1 MSKAAIYKFL
11 GMHLCFEEN
20 YCSPVEPVTGQDKTI
35 LRDLANK
42 IADIASLPVQEEKK
56 QMWKK
61 LNSLKSVRPLIWMDE
76 ICWHEMDVNGELD
89 LATSTEF
96 SRRIEASLRQ
106 TLYQWNYMP
115 GDMVVEPVI
124 YSPLAIS
131 NTGIGVNKKME
142 TKMTDEMND
151 IVSQHF
157 SAIIKDED
165 DVNQLKYPLIL
176 HDKDLTAETFNY
188 YNEIFN
194 GILRVEKRGAP
205 GFWFAP
211 WDHIVM
217 LTGVQEVL
225 FDLLARPEYVHKMVK
240 KMVDIGLNILDQYE
254 AHNLLSLNN
263 YNLRVGSGAYGYCDE
278 LPKDG
283 YDPDRVRLKDQWGC
297 AVAQILGSVSP
308 EMHEEFALQ
317 YEKKWAERFGL
328 LYYGCCEPL
337 SNKIH
342 ILEKIPNLRKIS
354 ISPWAN
360 VSEAAEH
367 INSRYVISLKPA
379 SAILAGNSWDPKV
392 ARSYLEEKLKAAGKN
407 NVEIIMKDI
416 STVGYH
422 PERLWE
428 WTKIALETA
437 EKFTPR

>member
-1 MSKAAIYKFL
+1 MSQAAIYKFL
-11 GMHLCFEEN
+11 GMHLCFEES
-20 YCSPVEPVTGQDKTI
+20 YCSPVEPVTKQDKKT
-35 LRDLANK
+35 LRELANK
-42 IADIASLPVQEEKK
+42 IAEIASLPVHEEKK

-61 LNSLKSVRPLIWMDE
+61 LNSLNPVRPLIWMDE
-76 ICWHEMDVNGELD
+76 VCWHEMDVDGELN
-89 LATSTEF
+89 LTTSSEF
-96 SRRIEASLRQ
+96 SRRIEASFRQ

-115 GDMVVEPVI
+115 GDMVIEPII

-131 NTGIGVNKKME
+131 NSGLGITKEME
-142 TKMTDEMND
+142 TRMTDEMND

-157 SAIIKDED
+157 SAKIKDED
-165 DVNQLKYPLIL
+165 DVDLLKFPKIL
-176 HDKDLTAETFNY
+176 HDKDLTTDTFNS
-188 YNEIFN
+188 YNELFN
-194 GILRVEKRGAP
+194 GILKVEKRGAP

-225 FDLLARPEYVHKMVK
+225 FDLLSRPVYVHKLVK

-254 AHNLLSLNN
+254 AQNLLSLNN

-278 LPKDG
+278 LPMDSFN
-283 YDPDRVRLKDQWGC
+283 PEHVRLKDQWGC
-297 AVAQILGSVSP
+297 AIAQILGSVSP

-328 LYYGCCEPL
+328 LYYGCCEAL

-360 VSEAAEH
+360 VNEAAEQ
-367 INSRYVISLKPA
+367 INNRYVISLKP
-379 SAILAGNSWDPKV
+379 SPGILAGNNWDPKV
-392 ARSYLEEKLKAAGKN
+392 AQNYLEEKLRAAGKN
-407 NVEIIMKDI
+407 NVEILMKDI
-416 STVGYH
+416 STVAYH

-437 EKFTPR
+437 EKFTP

>member
-1 MSKAAIYKFL
+1 MSKAEIYKFL
-11 GMHLCFEEN
+11 GMHLCFEET
-20 YCSPVEPVTGQDKTI
+20 YCSPVEQVTTEDKKT
-35 LRDLANK
+35 LRQLATR
-42 IADIASLPVQEEKK
+42 IAEIASLPVQEEKK
-56 QMWKK
+56 KLWKK
-61 LNSLKSVRPLIWMDE
+61 LNSLEPVRPLIWMDE
-76 ICWHEMDVNGELD
+76 VCWHEMGVDGELE
-89 LATSTEF
+89 LRTSNDF

-106 TLYQWNYMP
+106 TLYQWKYMP
-115 GDMVVEPVI
+115 GDMVIEPVI

-131 NTGIGVNKKME
+131 NSGIGTYKEME

-157 SAIIKDED
+157 GAIVKDEE
-165 DVNQLKYPLIL
+165 DVDKLKYPLIR
-176 HDKDLTAETFNY
+176 HDKSLSADTFDF
-188 YNEIFN
+188 YNEVFS
-194 GILRVEKRGAP
+194 GILKVEKRGAP

-225 FDLLARPEYVHKMVK
+225 VDLLTRPEYVTKLVK
-240 KMVDIGLNILDQYE
+240 RMVDIGLNVLDQYE
-254 AHNLLSLNN
+254 AQNLLSVNN
-263 YNLRVGSGAYGYCDE
+263 YNLRVGSGAYGYTDE
-278 LPKDG
+278 LPGNGFDAEH
-283 YDPDRVRLKDQWGC
+283 VRLKDQWGC

-337 SNKIH
+337 SNKIQ

-360 VSEAAEH
+360 VSEAAEQ
-367 INSRYVISLKPA
+367 INGRYVISLKP
-379 SAILAGNSWDPKV
+379 SPGILAGNNWDPKE
-392 ARSYLEEKLKAAGKN
+392 ARNYLEEKLKAAGKN

-428 WTKIALETA
+428 WTKIALDTA
-437 EKFTPR
+437 EKFTR